1 MPFKSLAQARK
12 FRVMEARG
20 EIPKGTSHRWAEHTP
35 NMKKLPE
42 HVDDKAKK
50 AFVCAFLLKCAA
62 AGVTDPKAVAEAA
75 ERYAAGLTKAALVGD
90 IVKGTGSAVG
100 GLGGLGLIGAG
111 LGSVVLPGVVGAGV
125 GTMAASTRN
134 RMDEDDADA
143 LRLAAEANAY
153 RRRAAEAK
161 LHAQV
166 RQLVAS
172 DPSKYVVIG

>member
-50 AFVCAFLLKCAA
+50 AFVCTFLLKCAA

-75 ERYAAGLTKAALVGD
+75 ERYAAGLTKAALTD
-90 IVKGTGSAVG
+90 ELLKGTGSA
-100 GLGGLGLIGAG
+100 LGLGLIGAG

-125 GTMAASTRN
+125 GTMTASTRN